1 MRTPADLP
9 EFFHAAGSDRVVGA
23 SQTSI
28 SAESHEGCQH
38 LRWRVADAAVEV
50 QPQQEDLSTAVS
62 AAAATT
68 AAATAARTI
77 LRFVHLQRTAAEVLA
92 VQSLHCLGRIT
103 AGHLDKPEATRTSRL
118 AIIYQS
124 DRLDGAMLGEQRA
137 QRIFV
142 RGERKISDI
151 EFGHGISWI
160 TMIGIARRVAWW
172 AREY

>member
-1 MRTPADLP
+1 MVHRRLPRAGNDSHADRAIAIELAMRTPADLP

-68 AAATAARTI
+68 AHTATATRTI

-118 AIIYQS
+118 
-124 DRLDGAMLGEQRA
+124 
-137 QRIFV
+137 
-142 RGERKISDI
+142 
-151 EFGHGISWI
+151 
-160 TMIGIARRVAWW
+160 
-172 AREY
+172 